1 MGKTE
6 AIFNVIGQRF
16 DDGPYV
22 PALYIGPTEKQAK
35 SISRDRVDKM
45 LRSTESLWTKTE
57 KGQRYGVGEKWIA
70 GVRLGFAWAGS
81 STELASHPA
90 GLVMV
95 DERSR
100 MVNDV
105 GGEGDP
111 VILARARAKN
121 FANRKIG
128 IFSTPTEEG
137 VCPTWALLEGG
148 EMRFLALPCMG
159 CLEYFVPT
167 LALLSWPDGCTPDE
181 ALETAWLTCPHCGN
195 MHTDE
200 VKPALTAAYRY
211 IRHRRIRKDEH
222 RADAV
227 FGKYVPDEAP
237 ARKKTASFWM
247 SGIASPW
254 VTFGETAKEIID
266 AHKTGKLETIQ
277 AVVNT
282 WGGELFREEGEAP
295 AWEEVLERRTELAPR
310 TIPTGCQ
317 LITLGAD
324 VQKYGIFYVIRAWGY
339 NSESW
344 LLEHDYLAGE
354 TEHDAVWHALRNTIQ
369 KPLGDRPIDR
379 AFIDSGYR
387 PGDAHVRPDHAVYTF
402 CRSLPGLAFPT
413 KGRDVLDKPYYFRAL
428 DYSTGGVTVKGGVK
442 LCHLNTDFFKRWIHG
457 RIKWPLDQSGGWHL
471 HNQTTEDYARQVVA
485 EELVTRASSGRMVW
499 VVRDRNNHYLDCEV
513 NAVAAAY
520 SLNMHK
526 LQELGEEEAAESS
539 SAPEVSRESSGY
551 ARRDIL

>member
-6 AIFNVIGQRF
+6 AIFNIYGHRF

-22 PALYIGPTEKQAK
+22 PALYIGPTEKQVK

-45 LRSTESLWTKTE
+45 LRSTPSLWEKTE

-81 STELASHPA
+81 ATELASHPA

-100 MVNDV
+100 MANDV

-111 VILARARAKN
+111 VVLAKARAKN

-137 VCPTWALLEGG
+137 ICPTWALLETG
-148 EMRFLALPCMG
+148 ERRFLAFPCMG

-167 LALLSWPDGCTPDE
+167 LALIQWPEGSTPDQ
-181 ALETAWLTCPHCGN
+181 ALAGAWLTCPNCGH
-195 MHTDE
+195 MHGNDA
-200 VKPALTAAYRY
+200 KPALLGASRFVW
-211 IRHRRIRKDEH
+211 HRRIKKDE
-222 RADAV
+222 RREDAV
-227 FGKYVPDEAP
+227 FGKYVPAETQE
-237 ARKKTASFWM
+237 RKKTASFWI

-254 VTFGETAKEIID
+254 VSFGEIAKELIE
-266 AHKTGKLETIQ
+266 ASSTGVIETIQ

-295 AWEEVLERRTELAPR
+295 AWEEVNALRLEYAPR
-310 TIPTGCQ
+310 TVPRLAQI
-317 LITLGAD
+317 ITLGAD

-354 TEHDAVWHALRNTIQ
+354 TDHDAVWHTLRSTIQ
-369 KPLGDRPIDR
+369 RPIGDRQIDR
-379 AFIDSGYR
+379 VFIDSGYR

-428 DYSTGGVTVKGGVK
+428 DYSVGGVTVKGGVK
-442 LCHLNTDFFKRWIHG
+442 LCHVNTDFFKRWIHG
-457 RIKWPLDQSGGWHL
+457 RIRWPEDQTGGWHL
-471 HNQTTEDYARQVVA
+471 HHQTTEDYCRQLVA

-499 VVRDRNNHYLDCEV
+499 VVRDRNNHYFDCEV

-520 SLNMHK
+520 SMNMHK
-526 LQELGEEEAAESS
+526 LQELSEEEPAQSS
-539 SAPEVSRESSGY
+539 MPDEVPRESGGY
-551 ARRDIL
+551 ERRDIL